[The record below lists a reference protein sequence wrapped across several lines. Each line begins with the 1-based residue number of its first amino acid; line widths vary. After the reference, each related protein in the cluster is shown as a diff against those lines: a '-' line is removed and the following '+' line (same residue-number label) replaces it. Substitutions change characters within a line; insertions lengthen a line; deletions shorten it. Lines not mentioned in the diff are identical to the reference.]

1 MLSEDKY
8 RAKCGKGLKILT
20 SKQMLQQLPIAL
32 RQVKTSITSENVLNK
47 IKQIIYSL
55 YQEKEIT

>member
-1 MLSEDKY
+1 
-8 RAKCGKGLKILT
+8 
-20 SKQMLQQLPIAL
+20 MLQQLPIAL